1 MRNGAVT
8 DGNTPVP
15 VSFLNEADVDAL
27 AAGDT
32 YIVALKCYGAVW
44 A

>member
-8 DGNTPVP
+8 DSNTLVP
-15 VSFLNEADVDAL
+15 VSFLDQADVNAV
-27 AAGDT
+27 ATGDT
-32 YIVALKCYGAVW
+32 YIMALKCYGAVW